1 MTKYFNT
8 EGSCKPKEHYMVKLD
23 DRLEMTK
30 NLLIN
35 RKKYFVINRGRQYGK
50 TTTLRALEE
59 YLKDD
64 YIVLSLDFQQL
75 GTEDFADEA
84 TFAYAFAD
92 ILLRTFQISGA
103 DDSEEMLKPLSGI
116 KEENG
121 IGLKDL
127 FVRLSEIGRAS
138 CRERV

>member
-23 DRLEMTK
+23 DRLGMMK
-30 NLLIN
+30 NLLVD

-64 YIVLSLDFQQL
+64 YIVLSLDFNSL
-75 GTEDFADEA
+75 ERK
-84 TFAYAFAD
+84 
-92 ILLRTFQISGA
+92 ILPMKQHFHMHLQTSF
-103 DDSEEMLKPLSGI
+103 SEHFKSVERMT
-116 KEENG
+116 
-121 IGLKDL
+121 
-127 FVRLSEIGRAS
+127 VRK
-138 CRERV
+138 C